1 MGVIIS
7 IAIGIMEE
15 VLTWAIV
22 VHALLTWF
30 VPRDSLIMRVMDAL
44 VDPIVAPFRAI
55 MNKIIKKPM
64 MIDFS
69 PMIAIIVIPMIS
81 RMLQVFVSNLFI

>member
-1 MGVIIS
+1 MGVTIS
-7 IAIGIMEE
+7 IALGIMEE

-22 VHALLTWF
+22 VHALMTWF
-30 VPRDSLIMRVMDAL
+30 VPRDSVIMRVMDA
-44 VDPIVAPFRAI
+44 VVEPIVAPFRAI

-69 PMIAIIVIPMIS
+69 PVIAIIMIPVIV
-81 RMLQVFVSNLFI
+81 RLLQNFVLNLFI